1 VDARQRLVRFD
12 DPVLPPWLDWMEV
25 RNLPVPGGRMDFL
38 SIRGRV
44 SCSIEILQKSPDV
57 RVHVQ
62 M

>member
-1 VDARQRLVRFD
+1 
-12 DPVLPPWLDWMEV
+12 
-25 RNLPVPGGRMDFL
+25 MDFL